1 MPFLD
6 KGTQTTYANPYS
18 NLTPETTRRGGRGLI
33 VLMVIVAAAVGV
45 IFGIAKA
52 WLSTEGSPTDAAA
65 TAPVVGATTEA
76 LDPVV
81 GNVCVD
87 SSGSVV
93 QVDDL
98 PARAVESLAAAL
110 TVWPAVPAV
119 KNTVAAPV
127 QAPLSLTVRLV
138 QDNSYTTGEGP
149 GLVRGQVPGFP
160 GLSGKP
166 PRSDDADY
174 ATKSAAYLTR
184 VEAARSALT
193 AQGAEVDRVRD
204 GLQVLG
210 KQRSHGSDVLGCVAA
225 LAESS
230 GTVDQDILVV
240 SDLADTRLTEPN
252 GATRRFPGKYLR
264 STRVTIIQACPSG
277 SPQKCSTLLAQFRQG
292 LQRMG
297 LPASAVTVSRSET
310 AADTVD
316 GWLSDLRQESLR

>member
-6 KGTQTTYANPYS
+6 NRTQSAYPNPYA
-18 NLTPETTRRGGRGLI
+18 NLTPEPTRRAGRGLL
-33 VLMVIVAAAVGV
+33 VLVLAVAAAIGLTL
-45 IFGIAKA
+45 GIAKA
-52 WLSTEGSPTDAAA
+52 WLDPDGPAEGA
-65 TAPVVGATTEA
+65 TATATAESVESEVP
-76 LDPVV
+76 DPVV
-81 GNVCVD
+81 GNACVD
-87 SSGSVV
+87 FSGSVV

-98 PARAVESLAAAL
+98 PSRAVESLATAL
-110 TVWPAVPAV
+110 SVWSAVPAV
-119 KNTVAAPV
+119 KTTVAAPI
-127 QAPLSLTVRLV
+127 QTPLSLTVRLV

-149 GLVRGQVPGFP
+149 GLVRGQVPAFP

-193 AQGAEVDRVRD
+193 AQGAELDRVRD

-225 LAESS
+225 VAESS
-230 GTVDQDILVV
+230 GAVDQDILVV

-252 GATRRFPGKYLR
+252 GAARRFPGKYLR
-264 STRVTIIQACPSG
+264 SARVTIIQACPSG